1 MSSSLKDSLERYL
14 EVAKKTESRL
24 STIVASAGY
33 LVMFA
38 WIAIAV
44 GVVSQNWILLV
55 FGATWQISLWVNMA
69 ACVAIDLQKEIA
81 RDKEEVIQ
89 KINNPQ
95 ERSDT
100 ALSEIFTSP
109 LGMN

>member
-1 MSSSLKDSLERYL
+1 MSSSLKDSLEHYL
-14 EVAKKTESRL
+14 KVAKKTESRL

-33 LVMFA
+33 LAMLA

-55 FGATWQISLWVNMA
+55 FGVTWQISLWVNIA
-69 ACVAIDLQKEIA
+69 ACVAIDLQKKIA
-81 RDKEEVIQ
+81 QDREEVIQ
-89 KINNPQ
+89 KTNNPQ
-95 ERSDT
+95 ERTDT